1 MPAVGWVAGVPPE
14 HLLAMVTMVVAA
26 TAMGEN
32 PVTLA
37 NNKAEMYG
45 RSPPQINYGI
55 LQLIRFVP
63 YPTDLKPP
71 TWAW

>member
-1 MPAVGWVAGVPPE
+1 MPAAVGWVAGVPPE
-14 HLLAMVTMVVAA
+14 HLLAMVVAA

-45 RSPPQINYGI
+45 RSPP
-55 LQLIRFVP
+55 
-63 YPTDLKPP
+63 K
-71 TWAW
+71 